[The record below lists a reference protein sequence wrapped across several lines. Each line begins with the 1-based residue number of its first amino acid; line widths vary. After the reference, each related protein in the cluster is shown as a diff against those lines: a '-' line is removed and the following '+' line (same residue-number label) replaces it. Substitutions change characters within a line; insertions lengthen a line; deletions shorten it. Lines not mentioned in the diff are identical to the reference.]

1 MKISNM
7 IWGIVLVIIGFIF
20 GLNALEITN
29 INLFFDGW
37 WTLFIIIPCFI
48 GLYSNKDIIGNA
60 IGVIIGLFLLLICQG
75 IVDLDILFK
84 LLVPSILVIIG
95 LSLIFK
101 DKFNNK
107 LRKEIQKIN
116 NKEIMEYYATFS
128 GSDLDFSNK
137 DFYGCELNA
146 VFGGI
151 KCDLRK
157 SIIKDKS
164 KITANAIFGGID
176 IYVPSDVVVKV
187 VSTSI
192 FGGVSKKNQED
203 KDSSK
208 VLYIECL
215 CLFGGV
221 DIKC

>member
-1 MKISNM
+1 MKTSNL
-7 IWGIVLVIIGFIF
+7 IWGIVLVILGFIF

-29 INLFFDGW
+29 INLFFKGW
-37 WTLFIIIPCFI
+37 WTLFIIVPCLI
-48 GLYSNKDIIGNA
+48 GLYNGKDITGNA

-75 IVDLDILFK
+75 IVDLTILFK
-84 LLVPSILVIIG
+84 LFIPIVLVVIG
-95 LSLIFK
+95 LTLIFK
-101 DKFNNK
+101 DKLNDK
-107 LRKEIQKIN
+107 LRKEIKSIN
-116 NKEIMEYYATFS
+116 NKKIIEYYATFS

-157 SIIKDKS
+157 SKIKDKS

-176 IYVPSDVVVKV
+176 IYVPEDVVVKV

-192 FGGVSKKNQED
+192 FGGVSKKNKED
-203 KDSSK
+203 NKGDK

-215 CLFGGV
+215 SLFGGV
-221 DIKC
+221 DIK